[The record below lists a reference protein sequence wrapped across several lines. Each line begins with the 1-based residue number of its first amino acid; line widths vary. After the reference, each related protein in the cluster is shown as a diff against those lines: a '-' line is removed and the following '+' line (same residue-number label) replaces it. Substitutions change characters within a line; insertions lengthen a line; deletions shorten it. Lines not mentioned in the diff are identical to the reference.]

1 MSELGCVD
9 RARVGVHGAGAGG
22 WLAGQVR
29 VIVTRASCVLTD
41 SECVQ
46 VVVRDRRARQP
57 LLRCAILQ
65 SPIADWAL
73 HGNNTRDTV
82 ISNLGRV

>member
-29 VIVTRASCVLTD
+29 VILTRASCELMLTD

-46 VVVRDRRARQP
+46 VLVRDRRARQP

-73 HGNNTRDTV
+73 HGNNSGDTGLLLA
-82 ISNLGRV
+82 I